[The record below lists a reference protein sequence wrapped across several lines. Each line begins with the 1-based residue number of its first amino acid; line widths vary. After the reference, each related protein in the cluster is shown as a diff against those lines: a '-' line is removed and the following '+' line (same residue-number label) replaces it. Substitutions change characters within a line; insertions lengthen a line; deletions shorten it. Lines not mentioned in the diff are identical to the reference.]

1 MTMTN
6 EKLQS
11 YPFLKGMVEDSYFPA
26 FLVEKGQQIL
36 VRLCEQ
42 IEQQRPQDETALYGL
57 THAATN
63 EFNTLAAEFEEHDS
77 EIETVARD
85 CIAMDFGFIAA
96 AYGFNADLE
105 ELIATRDW

>member
-1 MTMTN
+1 MTITN
-6 EKLQS
+6 ENLHNYTFLQ
-11 YPFLKGMVEDSYFPA
+11 GMVEDSYFPA

-42 IEQQRPQDETALYGL
+42 IEQQRPPDEAALYGL

-63 EFNTLAAEFEEHDS
+63 EFNALAAEFEEHDS
-77 EIETVARD
+77 EIETAARD

-105 ELIATRDW
+105 ELIASRDW